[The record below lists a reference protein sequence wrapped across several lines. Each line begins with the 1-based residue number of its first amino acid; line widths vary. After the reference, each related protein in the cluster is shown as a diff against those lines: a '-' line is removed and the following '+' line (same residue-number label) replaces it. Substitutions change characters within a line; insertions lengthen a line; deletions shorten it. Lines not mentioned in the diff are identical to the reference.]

1 MAVAAGVTAALLA
14 LVVETRPSPR
24 RAAPVLAMDGGT
36 RCWSADLSEPSVPA
50 WARLAPAPAPPA
62 TPPAIAPEA
71 AALIDS
77 LDGECPPPGIAD
89 DGQIGRF
96 EQDFDS
102 CGTGGCV
109 YRVYLTAA
117 ATAAT
122 GRADGFAGTIEG
134 RCLTRVPGPRGRPA
148 DILTTWRLGCCESS
162 ETRYRF
168 SRGRYRPYQERRCT
182 DDGCGRWHRPR

>member
-1 MAVAAGVTAALLA
+1 M
-14 LVVETRPSPR
+14 
-24 RAAPVLAMDGGT
+24 
-36 RCWSADLSEPSVPA
+36 
-50 WARLAPAPAPPA
+50 
-62 TPPAIAPEA
+62 
-71 AALIDS
+71 
-77 LDGECPPPGIAD
+77 
-89 DGQIGRF
+89 
-96 EQDFDS
+96 
-102 CGTGGCV
+102 
-109 YRVYLTAA
+109 YLTAA